1 MKIDARKL
9 SPQEQREKRS
19 TALRMREQG
28 YTYKAIGEAVGV
40 HPARLLT
47 GRRSQN
53 IKAKRLP

>member
-40 HPARLLT
+40 HPRTIAHWA
-47 GRRSQN
+47 QV
-53 IKAKRLP
+53 A